1 MIHATEAGNIFPF
14 VLRLA
19 AVIVKLRPFHRRY
32 RLLASVFVLGATMS
46 ASAQPTTEFAT
57 GAPTDPS
64 SEWTLSAGGRLYD
77 SWWLAL
83 GKEPPKSTNPAYPD
97 AGKATGANTW
107 RCKECHGWDYRGR
120 EGDYSTGSHYSG
132 IAGIRNAQGKPPS
145 SIEKILRDKNH
156 PYTPDMLSDVDI
168 KRLAEFVSKGQHDTR
183 RAIKGKPG
191 KSTGSVARGKA
202 VFQTTCAA
210 CHGFDGK
217 LLNWGNEKTPEYI
230 GTAANEFPEE
240 FLHKTRNSH
249 PGAAMINLRAFPL
262 QDSIDVFA
270 YAQTLPQK

>member
-1 MIHATEAGNIFPF
+1 MGSEMVSLLVQQISAS
-14 VLRLA
+14 
-19 AVIVKLRPFHRRY
+19 IVKLKPDNSHV
-32 RLLASVFVLGATMS
+32 LLASAILFCAVAS
-46 ASAQPTTEFAT
+46 ASAQSTPDFAT
-57 GAPTDPS
+57 GAPADPT
-64 SEWTLSAGGRLYD
+64 SEWTLAAGGRLYD

-83 GKEPPKSTNPAYPD
+83 GKEPPKAANPVYP
-97 AGKATGANTW
+97 ASGKATGANTW

-120 EGDYSTGSHYSG
+120 EGIYSTGSHYTGISG
-132 IAGIRNAQGKPPS
+132 IREAQGKPVS
-145 SIEKILRDKNH
+145 SIETILRDRNH
-156 PYTPDMLSDVDI
+156 PYSPDMLSDADI

-183 RAIKGKPG
+183 QAISGKPG

-202 VFQTTCAA
+202 VFETTCAA

-217 LLNWGNEKTPEYI
+217 LLNWGSDKEPEYV
-230 GTAANEFPEE
+230 GTTAIAFPEE

-262 QDSIDVFA
+262 QDSIDVLA

>member
-1 MIHATEAGNIFPF
+1 MISFLVRKLSSAIAKRRAFP
-14 VLRLA
+14 
-19 AVIVKLRPFHRRY
+19 KRRAF
-32 RLLASVFVLGATMS
+32 LASVILMGAVAG
-46 ASAQPTTEFAT
+46 ASAQSTPDFAT
-57 GAPTDPS
+57 GAPADPAS
-64 SEWTLSAGGRLYD
+64 AWTLSAGGRLYD

-83 GKEPPKSTNPAYPD
+83 GKEPPKITNPAYPA

-120 EGDYSTGSHYSG
+120 EGDYSAGSHYTG
-132 IAGIRNAQGKPPS
+132 IIGIRGAQGKPVS
-145 SIEKILRDKNH
+145 GIEKILRDKNH
-156 PYTPDMLSDVDI
+156 PYTPDMLADIDI
-168 KRLAEFVSKGQHDTR
+168 KRLAEFVSRGQHDTR

-217 LLNWGNEKTPEYI
+217 LLNWGSEKEPEYI
-230 GTAANEFPEE
+230 GTAANLFPEE
-240 FLHKTRNSH
+240 FFHKTRNSH

-262 QDSIDVFA
+262 QDSVDVLA
-270 YAQTLPQK
+270 YAQTLAQK